1 MAISKVTSASITTN
15 AVGPTQLNEGANYDF
30 TGTVTGAGGI
40 TNFDQ
45 WMLSANKSHGST
57 STWIDITADLQRM
70 AYGGAGSP
78 IGTGMTES
86 SGIFTFPTTGKY
98 LITAFASH
106 YIVNSTSTHVGIAIQ
121 TTTDNSSYNVVS
133 QQYGSI
139 PSQWQPPSTSY
150 LFDVTNTSTHKV
162 KFSTNVANSSVVLV
176 GGTSGQMTH
185 FDFFRVSDT

>member
-1 MAISKVTSASITTN
+1 MAITKIQSESMNLADTYN
-15 AVGPTQLNEGANYDF
+15 F
-30 TGTVTGAGGI
+30 TGDVTGAGGI
-40 TNFDQ
+40 TDFDQ

-98 LITAFASH
+98 LITAYASH

-121 TTTDNSSYNVVS
+121 TTTDNSSYNIVA

>member
-1 MAISKVTSASITTN
+1 MSIDKIQSESIN
-15 AVGPTQLNEGANYDF
+15 LSDNFAF

-45 WMLSANKSHGST
+45 WMMSDNKSHGST

-106 YIVNSTSTHVGIAIQ
+106 YIVNSTSSHVGIAIQ
-121 TTTDNSSYNVVS
+121 TTTDNSSYNIVA

-162 KFSTNVANSSVVLV
+162 KFSTNVANSSVILV

>member
-1 MAISKVTSASITTN
+1 MSIDKIQSESIN
-15 AVGPTQLNEGANYDF
+15 LSDNFAF

-45 WMLSANKSHGST
+45 WMMSDNKSHGST

-106 YIVNSTSTHVGIAIQ
+106 YIVNSTSSHVGIAIQ
-121 TTTDNSSYNVVS
+121 TTTDNSSYNIVA

-162 KFSTNVANSSVVLV
+162 KFSTNVANTSVILV